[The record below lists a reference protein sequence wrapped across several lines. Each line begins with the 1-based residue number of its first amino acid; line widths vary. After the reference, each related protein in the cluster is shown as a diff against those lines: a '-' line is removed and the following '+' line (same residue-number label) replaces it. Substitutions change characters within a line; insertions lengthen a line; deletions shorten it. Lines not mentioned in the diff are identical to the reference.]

1 MIDDLKFPFSSSFY
15 LFFCLSDS
23 KLIAEKLYWGENI
36 DNFIEKYPNKFD
48 VVIAADVIY
57 EEGQVDPLIET
68 VVQILKGRERGS
80 DRDRYEGREKVKEI
94 EGVKKRDKRKTI
106 EREREEYM
114 YLYMNIYM

>member
-1 MIDDLKFPFSSSFY
+1 M
-15 LFFCLSDS
+15 
-23 KLIAEKLYWGENI
+23 IAEKLYWGENI

-57 EEGQVDPLIET
+57 EESQVDPLIET

-106 EREREEYM
+106 ERERR
-114 YLYMNIYM
+114 IYVSIYVYIHVERERGR

>member
-1 MIDDLKFPFSSSFY
+1 M
-15 LFFCLSDS
+15 
-23 KLIAEKLYWGENI
+23 YWGENI

-57 EEGQVDPLIET
+57 EESQVDPLIET

-94 EGVKKRDKRKTI
+94 EGVKKRDKMKTI
-106 EREREEYM
+106 ERERR
-114 YLYMNIYM
+114 IYVSIYVYIHVERERGR

>member
-1 MIDDLKFPFSSSFY
+1 M
-15 LFFCLSDS
+15 
-23 KLIAEKLYWGENI
+23 IAEKLYWGENI

-80 DRDRYEGREKVKEI
+80 NRDRYKGREKVKEI

-106 EREREEYM
+106 ERERR
-114 YLYMNIYM
+114 IYVSIYVYIRVEKVLRR